1 MIVKLIKSPVSI
13 LVCLF
18 ALFFLKF
25 LFIDDISK
33 LKSDNNTVAEVTET
47 ENVHVDGV
55 SALAGETHNV
65 KKRVAGKQNDEN
77 PADKP
82 KKTYNYAQLLP
93 PISEMLAEH
102 AVGSDK
108 APVTIHIFS
117 AYTCSHCASF
127 FKRTVPQIING
138 EVKDGKVRIVFEEY
152 PTNKFAV
159 KASLLSRCSKN
170 PDFMKVEEKTYQYSD
185 RLYNKGAFEDAMA
198 SDKDIGLT
206 AEQVE
211 ACLDYGAYRDEFKKM
226 MEKRSGNYNITATP
240 TLVYRKS
247 IRTYPESGAV
257 SYARVK
263 EIVSLLMEN
272 KNPDTE
278 SKSSK

>member
-33 LKSDNNTVAEVTET
+33 LKTDGDAVSEVAE
-47 ENVHVDGV
+47 NNDVHVDGV
-55 SALAGETHNV
+55 SALAGEMQSV
-65 KKRVAGKQNDEN
+65 KKDAAGKPE
-77 PADKP
+77 
-82 KKTYNYAQLLP
+82 KTYDYARLLP
-93 PISEMLAEH
+93 PISEMLKEH
-102 AVGSDK
+102 AVGNDK
-108 APVTIHIFS
+108 APVTIHVFS

-127 FKRTVPQIING
+127 FKRTVPKIIEN
-138 EVKDGKVRIVFEEY
+138 EVKEGKVRIVFEEY

-159 KASLLSRCSKN
+159 KASLVSRCSKN
-170 PDFMKVEEKTYQYSD
+170 PDFMKVEEKTYLYSD
-185 RLYNKGAFEDAMA
+185 RLYNKGAFEEAMA
-198 SDKDIGLT
+198 SDKDVGLT

-211 ACLDYGAYRDEFKKM
+211 ACLNYTAYRDEFKKV
-226 MEKRSGNYNITATP
+226 MEKRSGNYTINATP

-247 IRTYPESGAV
+247 IRTYTESGAV

-263 EIVSLLMEN
+263 EIVSLLMAN
-272 KNPDTE
+272 KNPETE
-278 SKSSK
+278 SKASN